1 MQLKRMLFKKMF
13 QQIIFVVNQNIR
25 KNTIVNNH
33 SIISLSG
40 ITVRSLNKILFENL
54 DFSVRQG
61 EHWALTGASG
71 SGKTALL
78 DTIAGKLH
86 VSGGTA
92 EYPHFDEAVLA
103 GYKEDPKFTRNN
115 LIAQVSA
122 KYNFHNLSNT
132 GDFYYQQRFNS
143 SDSEDA
149 MTVQEHLETLKYKDG
164 GFWTYQ
170 KLVERLNLMPL
181 LDKHLIKLSN
191 GETKRLLIASAL
203 IKNPMLLLLDNPLTG
218 LDINTRSDF
227 NQLITEIT
235 ESGIHI
241 IMATSPK
248 EIPDAITHIAVLGH
262 GKIIASVN
270 KKDYNPDEFS
280 FFKPHQADQKELDAL
295 VSTAAQERYETIV
308 DMSDIVIRYEDK
320 TILDHVNWQI
330 RPGERWALLGPN
342 GAGKS
347 TLLSLI
353 NGDNPQAYA
362 NKIILFDRQRG
373 SGESIWDIKKKI
385 GFVSSELF
393 QYFPTDN
400 SCLQVVESGFYD
412 TLGLFRQSD
421 PTRAEI
427 SKRWMKLLE
436 IDDSSSK
443 LFKGVSASVQRLC
456 LLARALVKNPPLLIF
471 DEPCQGLDAH
481 QQEHFKSV
489 VDRICQGT
497 QVTLIYVSHY
507 QHEIP
512 ASVKH
517 TLKLEKGHVVSA

>member
-1 MQLKRMLFKKMF
+1 MNEHLILSF
-13 QQIIFVVNQNIR
+13 
-25 KNTIVNNH
+25 
-33 SIISLSG
+33 SG
-40 ITVRSLNKILFENL
+40 ITVRNLNRTLFEGL
-54 DFSVRQG
+54 DFAVAKN
-61 EHWALTGASG
+61 EHWALVGASG

-86 VSGGTA
+86 ISKGTA
-92 EYPHFDEAVLA
+92 EYPFFDEPVRA
-103 GYKEDPKFTRNN
+103 GYEKDPHFTRSN
-115 LIAQVSA
+115 LIAQVSSR
-122 KYNFHNLSNT
+122 YNFHNLSNT

-149 MTVQEHLETLKYKDG
+149 MTVEEHLHTLKSAAKD
-164 GFWTYQ
+164 GFWTYE
-170 KLVERLNLMPL
+170 KLVRRLNLIPL
-181 LDKHLIKLSN
+181 LNKHLIKLSN

-203 IKNPMLLLLDNPLTG
+203 IKNPLLLLLDNPLTG
-218 LDINTRSDF
+218 MDVAARADF
-227 NQLITEIT
+227 NNLISEIAA
-235 ESGIHI
+235 SGIHI

-248 EIPDAITHIAVLGH
+248 EIPDTITNIAILEQ
-262 GKIIASVN
+262 GKIIASVP
-270 KKDYNPDEFS
+270 KEKYNPDAFL
-280 FFKPHQADQKELDAL
+280 FFKPLQPDQKELNDL
-295 VSTAAQERYETIV
+295 ITSTPKEQYKKIV
-308 DMSDIVIRYEDK
+308 DMSRVTIRYGDK
-320 TILDHVNWQI
+320 TILDHVDWQVN
-330 RPGERWALLGPN
+330 PGERWAVLGPN

-412 TLGLFRQSD
+412 TLGLFRRSD
-421 PTRAEI
+421 PTRAEAA
-427 SKRWMKLLE
+427 KRWMKLLE
-436 IDDSSSK
+436 IDEWAEK
-443 LFKGVSASVQRLC
+443 LFKGASASVQRLC

-489 VDRICQGT
+489 VDSICKNT
-497 QVTLIYVSHY
+497 DVTLIYVSHY

-512 ASVKH
+512 ASVDR
-517 TLKLEKGHVVSA
+517 TLNLENGKAVTG